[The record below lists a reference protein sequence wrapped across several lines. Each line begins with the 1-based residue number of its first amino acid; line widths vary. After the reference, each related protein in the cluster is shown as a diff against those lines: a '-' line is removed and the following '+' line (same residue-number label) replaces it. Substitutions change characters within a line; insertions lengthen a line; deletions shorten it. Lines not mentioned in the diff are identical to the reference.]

1 MTHSARSIFIRA
13 SQCIAVLGALTAPA
27 NVYSQDPSTSRRAEA
42 DPFTLRLAQGERS
55 GALEAS
61 GQGYPAKAVRII
73 VPFPP
78 GGGSDI
84 IARVTSQKLGAALGQ
99 PAVVDNRAGASG
111 NIAAEAVAKAAPDG
125 YTLLFG
131 NSSLSISPAI
141 FQKLAYD
148 PVKDL
153 MPISM
158 VSSYPFVLVAHPSLP
173 VRTVRELVTLAKT
186 KPGELA
192 YSSAGAGTMSHF
204 AMELLRSKTGVNMTH
219 LPYKGAA
226 PAAISLVSGE
236 SQAAFIVLPV
246 INPQVKAGKMRAL
259 GVAGPARSPVIAQV
273 PTLREAGVDGL
284 EALQWNGFF
293 APART
298 PQAIRDRLHREI
310 VKELADP
317 EVRQRFEAEGATPVG
332 STPGEFASFFRVE
345 AEKWADVAK
354 KSGTRL
360 D

>member
-1 MTHSARSIFIRA
+1 MTHRA
-13 SQCIAVLGALTAPA
+13 WLVFMRAMQCVAALGVLAAPA
-27 NVYSQDPSTSRRAEA
+27 SVCSQE
-42 DPFTLRLAQGERS
+42 
-55 GALEAS
+55 
-61 GQGYPAKAVRII
+61 YPARAVRIV

-111 NIAAEAVAKAAPDG
+111 NIAADAVAKAPPDG

-173 VRTVRELVTLAKT
+173 VRTVRELVALAKT
-186 KPGELA
+186 KPGALA

-204 AMELLRSKTGVNMTH
+204 AMELLRLRTSINMTH

-226 PAAISLVSGE
+226 PAAVALISGE

-246 INPQVKAGKMRAL
+246 VNPQVKAGKMRAL
-259 GVAGPARSPVIAQV
+259 GVAAPARSPVIAQV
-273 PTLREAGVDGL
+273 PTMREAGIEGH

-298 PQAIRDRLHREI
+298 PQAILDRLHREI
-310 VKELADP
+310 VKALHDP

-332 STPGEFASFFRVE
+332 STPSEFASFFRVE
-345 AEKWADVAK
+345 ADKWADVAK
-354 KSGTRL
+354 KSGMKL